1 MNYMEQVSHMLG
13 VELEEEFNVYKSKIV
28 NKFTE
33 DGIVSYSKD
42 NQNWIRN
49 YYLLENLLIGYTEII
64 KKPILDDIEKE
75 YLSNVIKPFRDK
87 VQDITKVDLN
97 HAGVYEF
104 IRINHDDYGSP
115 IGTINLPNFR
125 NGDMYKGMEVDK
137 EYTLEELGL

>member
-1 MNYMEQVSHMLG
+1 MANYMEQVAQMLG

-64 KKPILDDIEKE
+64 KKPILDDIE
-75 YLSNVIKPFRDK
+75 R
-87 VQDITKVDLN
+87 
-97 HAGVYEF
+97 
-104 IRINHDDYGSP
+104 R
-115 IGTINLPNFR
+115 
-125 NGDMYKGMEVDK
+125 
-137 EYTLEELGL
+137 

>member
-1 MNYMEQVSHMLG
+1 MNYMEQVAQMLG

-64 KKPILDDIEKE
+64 KKPILDDIERR
-75 YLSNVIKPFRDK
+75 YLSNVIKPFRD
-87 VQDITKVDLN
+87 
-97 HAGVYEF
+97 
-104 IRINHDDYGSP
+104 RIEYIIKNSAYSP
-115 IGTINLPNFR
+115 IEWITIKYKDGGATTLPLFEKGT
-125 NGDMYKGMEVDK
+125 MYKGMEVNK
-137 EYTLEELGL
+137 KYSLEDLGL

>member
-1 MNYMEQVSHMLG
+1 MNYMEQVAQMLG

-64 KKPILDDIEKE
+64 KKPILDDIERR
-75 YLSNVIKPFRDK
+75 YLSNIIKPFRDRVVSIIK
-87 VQDITKVDLN
+87 
-97 HAGVYEF
+97 Y
-104 IRINHDDYGSP
+104 DDYDRCEYIAIKYRNINGYTGRMYFP
-115 IGTINLPNFR
+115 AFEKGT
-125 NGDMYKGMEVDK
+125 MYKGMKANEK
-137 EYTLEELGL
+137 YTLEELGL

>member
-1 MNYMEQVSHMLG
+1 MNYMEQVAQMLG

-75 YLSNVIKPFRDK
+75 YLSNVIKPFRDE
-87 VQDITKVDLN
+87 VVD
-97 HAGVYEF
+97 VIKYDYDRYEYIA
-104 IRINHDDYGSP
+104 IRVRNINEYMVTMPFPAFEKS
-115 IGTINLPNFR
+115 T
-125 NGDMYKGMEVDK
+125 MYKGMEANK
-137 EYTLEELGL
+137 HYLLEDLGL

>member
-1 MNYMEQVSHMLG
+1 MNYMKQVAQMLG

-64 KKPILDDIEKE
+64 KKPILDDIERR
-75 YLSNVIKPFRDK
+75 YLSNVIKPFRDRVK
-87 VQDITKVDLN
+87 DIVKHGYDC
-97 HAGVYEF
+97 YEYIE
-104 IRINHDDYGSP
+104 IRFYSENIPMGN
-115 IGTINLPNFR
+115 INLPYYEKSS
-125 NGDMYKGMEVDK
+125 MYKGMELDK
-137 EYTLEELGL
+137 RYSLKDLGL

>member
-1 MNYMEQVSHMLG
+1 MNYMEQVAQMLG

-64 KKPILDDIEKE
+64 KKPILDDIERR
-75 YLSNVIKPFRDK
+75 YLSNIIKPFRDRVVSIVK
-87 VQDITKVDLN
+87 
-97 HAGVYEF
+97 Y
-104 IRINHDDYGSP
+104 DDYDRCEY
-115 IGTINLPNFR
+115 IVIKYRNINGYTGRMYFPNFEK
-125 NGDMYKGMEVDK
+125 DTMYKGMK
-137 EYTLEELGL
+137 ANKKYTLEELEL

>member
-1 MNYMEQVSHMLG
+1 MNYMEQVAQMLG

-64 KKPILDDIEKE
+64 KKPILDDIERR
-75 YLSNVIKPFRDK
+75 YLSNIIKPFRDRVVSIIK
-87 VQDITKVDLN
+87 
-97 HAGVYEF
+97 Y
-104 IRINHDDYGSP
+104 DDYDRCEY
-115 IGTINLPNFR
+115 IVIKYRNINGYTGRMYFPNFEK
-125 NGDMYKGMEVDK
+125 DTMYKGMK
-137 EYTLEELGL
+137 ANKKYTLEELGL

>member
-1 MNYMEQVSHMLG
+1 MNYMEQVAQMLG

-64 KKPILDDIEKE
+64 KKPILDDIERR
-75 YLSNVIKPFRDK
+75 YLSNVIKPFRDMVTSVIK
-87 VQDITKVDLN
+87 
-97 HAGVYEF
+97 YENSIYEYIA
-104 IRINHDDYGSP
+104 IRYRGIDEY
-115 IGTINLPNFR
+115 IGTVRLPYFKK
-125 NGDMYKGMEVDK
+125 DTMYKGMELGRN
-137 EYTLEELGL
+137 YTLEELGL

>member
-1 MNYMEQVSHMLG
+1 MEQVAQMLG

-64 KKPILDDIEKE
+64 KKPILDDIERR
-75 YLSNVIKPFRDK
+75 YLSNIIKPFRDRVVSIIK
-87 VQDITKVDLN
+87 
-97 HAGVYEF
+97 Y
-104 IRINHDDYGSP
+104 DDYDRCEY
-115 IGTINLPNFR
+115 IVIKYRNINGYTGRMYFPAFEK
-125 NGDMYKGMEVDK
+125 DTMYKGMK
-137 EYTLEELGL
+137 ANKKYTLEELGL

>member
-1 MNYMEQVSHMLG
+1 MNYMEQVAQMLG

-64 KKPILDDIEKE
+64 KKPILDDIERR
-75 YLSNVIKPFRDK
+75 YLSNIIKPFRDRVVSIVK
-87 VQDITKVDLN
+87 
-97 HAGVYEF
+97 Y
-104 IRINHDDYGSP
+104 DDYDRCEY
-115 IGTINLPNFR
+115 IVIKYRNINGYTGRMYFPNFEK
-125 NGDMYKGMEVDK
+125 DTMYKGMK
-137 EYTLEELGL
+137 ANKKYTLEELGL

>member
-1 MNYMEQVSHMLG
+1 MNYMEQVAQMLG

-64 KKPILDDIEKE
+64 KKPILDDIERR
-75 YLSNVIKPFRDK
+75 YLSNIIKPFRDRVVSIIK
-87 VQDITKVDLN
+87 
-97 HAGVYEF
+97 Y
-104 IRINHDDYGSP
+104 DDYDRCEY
-115 IGTINLPNFR
+115 IVIKYRNINGYTGRMYFPAFEK
-125 NGDMYKGMEVDK
+125 DTMYKGMK
-137 EYTLEELGL
+137 ANKKYTLEELGL